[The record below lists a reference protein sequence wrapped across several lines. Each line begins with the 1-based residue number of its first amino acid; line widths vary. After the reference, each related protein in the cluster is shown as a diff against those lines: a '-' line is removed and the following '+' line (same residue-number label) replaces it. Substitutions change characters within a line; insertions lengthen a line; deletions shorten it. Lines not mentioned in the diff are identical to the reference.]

1 MTETEARK
9 AFNTACG
16 ELQAALAA
24 YQGARA
30 QLHRITGK
38 FVGTDPALSLQF
50 SSACAG
56 LQSTNSTETHQL
68 KALADC

>member
-9 AFNTACG
+9 AFNAARG
-16 ELQAALAA
+16 ELQAALAT
-24 YQGARA
+24 YQTARA
-30 QLHRITGK
+30 QLHRVTGK

-56 LQSTNSTETHQL
+56 LQAGEAHPFQA
-68 KALADC
+68 KADC